1 MNGNFNEVTEA
12 ISTIFADSPLGK
24 QLEEAVILDVDDIIF
39 DQPLSKIL
47 VLKKIEPKE
56 GKELFKSLKN
66 LESTPLLDS
75 TILQPVIS
83 RKIPG
88 IPSDSIPDWERRFPD
103 LMPGE
108 KLPDR
113 FPDSSSEHELK
124 PSETSSEFPDAIT
137 FATPEENIEKQ
148 DKEIEHVESGDKEL
162 ETTQEKGNYG
172 EMKMDQDMRKNGYER
187 ISTDMVTGLNDSGH
201 QGIDGVYYNP
211 DGKPQYIIA
220 DAKFGSAQ
228 LSDTQDG
235 KQMSANWIDKRLDA
249 SVGKET
255 ADEIRMEQLLNPD
268 NVGSYV
274 VHVDEKGNTSY
285 DKIDSDGNTVE
296 KDVKINE

>member
-1 MNGNFNEVTEA
+1 MMNLKFDTRN
-12 ISTIFADSPLGK
+12 DSGALKPI
-24 QLEEAVILDVDDIIF
+24 LETPV
-39 DQPLSKIL
+39 
-47 VLKKIEPKE
+47 PKE
-56 GKELFKSLKN
+56 ADIQIKPPKELTPQEAEELFKSLEQEDVFYPPVMQEK
-66 LESTPLLDS
+66 LPGLPRDS
-75 TILQPVIS
+75 M
-83 RKIPG
+83 
-88 IPSDSIPDWERRFPD
+88 PDWDPD

-108 KLPDR
+108 KFLYH
-113 FPDSSSEHELK
+113 FPDSSSEYELK
-124 PSETSSEFPDAIT
+124 SSEMGSEFPDAIT

-148 DKEIEHVESGDKEL
+148 DKEIEHVENGDKEL

-211 DGKPQYIIA
+211 EGNPQYIVA

-249 SVGKET
+249 SVGKEK

-274 VHVDEKGNTSY
+274 VHIDEKGNTSY